1 MPNGDRTWSGLNVPA
16 TSANIIIGGGGGG
29 AGGYYSGGGI
39 TSGGQFITTTTGTV
53 TPFASQPN
61 PMDFLMKGPNKLT
74 PDQLALL
81 LREHTFIE
89 MRNSAYCLFCYALD
103 QYRDR
108 GDHLFVISEE

>member
-1 MPNGDRTWSGLNVPA
+1 MPNGDGTWSGLNVST

-29 AGGYYSGGGI
+29 AGGFYSSGG
-39 TSGGQFITTTTGTV
+39 FITTTGTGTV
-53 TPFASQPN
+53 TPFVSQPN